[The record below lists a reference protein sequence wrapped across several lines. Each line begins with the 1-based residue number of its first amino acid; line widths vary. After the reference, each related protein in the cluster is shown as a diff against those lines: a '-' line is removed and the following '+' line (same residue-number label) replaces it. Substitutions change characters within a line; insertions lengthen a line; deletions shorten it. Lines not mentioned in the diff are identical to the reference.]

1 MRSGRFLGQKGPKRA
16 QNDVRQVL
24 WKIDAWNFSDFLHE
38 ITANKVLILSGFFF
52 REKVS
57 FWVFWVKLDQK
68 RPKIS
73 SFKLYKKIIHDF
85 WGNSVLKVPKMKF
98 YKFYVKSLYQTFL
111 IFCIKTEERLELV
124 HIFFVLGFL
133 GKKGPKMNILSL
145 KVGLSPS
152 KKNRFICFNESPLK
166 MMKNA
171 LYFIL
176 KALFALK
183 IFKFLCWPVGHL
195 EKTASLES

>member
-1 MRSGRFLGQKGPKRA
+1 MKLLLNTFCPFVLLSIFRFVQSFFPKLLVEVSWFFCAKQGFFFKKKMRSGRFLGQKGPKRA
-16 QNDVRQVL
+16 QNGVRQVL

-52 REKVS
+52 REKIS

-111 IFCIKTEERLELV
+111 IFRIK
-124 HIFFVLGFL
+124 
-133 GKKGPKMNILSL
+133 
-145 KVGLSPS
+145 
-152 KKNRFICFNESPLK
+152 
-166 MMKNA
+166 
-171 LYFIL
+171 
-176 KALFALK
+176 
-183 IFKFLCWPVGHL
+183 
-195 EKTASLES
+195 